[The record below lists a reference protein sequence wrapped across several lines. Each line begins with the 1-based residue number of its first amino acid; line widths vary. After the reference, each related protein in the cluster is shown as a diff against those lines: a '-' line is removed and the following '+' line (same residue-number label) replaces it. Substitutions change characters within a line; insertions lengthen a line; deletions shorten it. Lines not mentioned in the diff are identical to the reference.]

1 MFTVNSSK
9 TSVTYTV
16 DMEIGICSCDRG
28 ENGSPCAHQ
37 AAVVWHYHTKS
48 SNFVPTLNPSLRQE
62 IGFIALGEMVN
73 QTMKFYSSLQ
83 KEQIC

>member
-1 MFTVNSSK
+1 
-9 TSVTYTV
+9 
-16 DMEIGICSCDRG
+16 MEIGICSCDRG
-28 ENGSPCAHQ
+28 GGNGSPCAHQ

-48 SNFVPTLNPSLRQE
+48 FNFVPTLNPSLRQE